1 MTESNSRLYC
11 LEETDDDRTLD
22 QALASRA
29 SSKLIQGS
37 IKKVIGGKIFRMTDR
52 YYQLYSNGKLNY
64 EEMKINF
71 NWNILNES
79 YELFKTLN
87 SYNTDI
93 SLPQLTK

>member
-1 MTESNSRLYC
+1 
-11 LEETDDDRTLD
+11 
-22 QALASRA
+22 
-29 SSKLIQGS
+29 
-37 IKKVIGGKIFRMTDR
+37 MTDR

-64 EEMKINF
+64 EEMRINF

-93 SLPQLTK
+93 SLPQLTKEKKFEVSRLVDS